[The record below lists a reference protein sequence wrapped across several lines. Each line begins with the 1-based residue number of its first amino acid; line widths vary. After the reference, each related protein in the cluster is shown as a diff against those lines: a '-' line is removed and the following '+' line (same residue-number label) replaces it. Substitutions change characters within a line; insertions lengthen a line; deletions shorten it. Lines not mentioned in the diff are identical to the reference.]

1 MESIAVK
8 LHKNGMNCGKSIF
21 KGICEKQHKEV
32 AKETLDVFGAINSGF
47 GVGVFCSALIGTI
60 GALSLFFDEEDMQKI
75 RLELLM
81 DFNEK
86 YGSFDCCKIG
96 TDEERCYEILEYLEN
111 WASQKIWDKKDL
123 LPVEY

>member
-1 MESIAVK
+1 M
-8 LHKNGMNCGKSIF
+8 CF
-21 KGICEKQHKEV
+21 KP
-32 AKETLDVFGAINSGF
+32 
-47 GVGVFCSALIGTI
+47 
-60 GALSLFFDEEDMQKI
+60 FFDEEDMQKI

-86 YGSFDCCKIG
+86 YSSFDCCKIG

-123 LPVEY
+123 LPLEY

>member
-47 GVGVFCSALIGTI
+47 GVGVFCSALIGAI
-60 GALSLFFDEEDMQKI
+60 CALSLF
-75 RLELLM
+75 LM
-81 DFNEK
+81 KRICRK
-86 YGSFDCCKIG
+86 YALSF
-96 TDEERCYEILEYLEN
+96 
-111 WASQKIWDKKDL
+111 
-123 LPVEY
+123 